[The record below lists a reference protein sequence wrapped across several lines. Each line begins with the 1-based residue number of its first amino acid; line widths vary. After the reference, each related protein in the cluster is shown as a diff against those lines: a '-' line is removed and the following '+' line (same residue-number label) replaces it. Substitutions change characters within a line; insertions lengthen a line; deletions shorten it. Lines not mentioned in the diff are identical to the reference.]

1 MIAEYVSIA
10 HPDRMADL
18 MAAKLITYLQTSP
31 SAHAA
36 IEVMCVN
43 KTVIFAGESNVKVN
57 KKLLKKVVK
66 EVMEDC
72 GYERKMDFKD
82 GVDYVSSKKIKIKNL
97 INKQSEDIAKS
108 TTDKSKDS
116 GWNDQGIFFGSC
128 DLSIPGGQ
136 NVCKFLSQSFGEF
149 LFKKAKQS
157 KVFGTD
163 IKVLMEGVDF
173 FIERVIIA
181 IPCKK
186 SLSFAKSE
194 IKTFFFE
201 WALEMKKTYGI
212 TVNVNP
218 SFFEVNTSGIFVKH
232 GMIADTGLTGRKT
245 AINCLDVDYKNGGG
259 SMIKPWHSADLLI
272 PLYLRDLSASKYNE
286 KSLMATTSIG
296 TNFLNVFDFET
307 EELLDVIR
315 ISPISIANAY
325 NLFDGRTFYSLVKE
339 NFLKK

>member
-31 SAHAA
+31 SVHAA

-43 KTVIFAGESNVKVN
+43 KTVIFAGESSVKAD

-108 TTDKSKDS
+108 TTDKTENS

-128 DLSIPGGQ
+128 DLSIQGGQ
-136 NVCKFLSQSFGEF
+136 NVCKFLSQSFGDF
-149 LFKKAKQS
+149 LFEKAKQS

-173 FIERVIIA
+173 FIQRVVVA

-186 SLSFAKSE
+186 SLSFVKSK

-201 WALEMKKTYGI
+201 WALEVKKTYGI

-218 SFFEVNTSGIFVKH
+218 SFFEVNTSGVFVKH

-245 AINCLDVDYKNGGG
+245 AINCLDMDYKNGGG

-296 TNFLNVFDFET
+296 TNYLNVFDSET
-307 EELLDVIR
+307 EEMLEVVN
-315 ISPISIANAY
+315 ISPINIANAY
-325 NLFDGRTFYSLVKE
+325 NLFDGKTFYNLVKE

>member
-31 SAHAA
+31 SVHAA

-57 KKLLKKVVK
+57 KKLLKTVVK

-163 IKVLMEGVDF
+163 IKVLMEVVDF

-194 IKTFFFE
+194 IKMFFFE

-325 NLFDGRTFYSLVKE
+325 NLFDGRTFYNLVKE

>member
-31 SAHAA
+31 SVHAA

-57 KKLLKKVVK
+57 KKLLKTVVK

-116 GWNDQGIFFGSC
+116 GWNDQGIFFGSY
-128 DLSIPGGQ
+128 DLSTPGGQ
-136 NVCKFLSQSFGEF
+136 DVCKFLSQSFGEF

-163 IKVLMEGVDF
+163 IKVLMEGVDS
-173 FIERVIIA
+173 FIQRVVIA

-186 SLSFAKSE
+186 SLSFVKSK
-194 IKTFFFE
+194 IKTFFSE
-201 WALEMKKTYGI
+201 WALEIKKTYGI

-218 SFFEVNTSGIFVKH
+218 SFFEVNTSGVFVKH

-286 KSLMATTSIG
+286 KHLMATTTIG

-307 EELLDVIR
+307 EELLDVID
-315 ISPISIANAY
+315 ISPINIANAY
-325 NLFDGRTFYSLVKE
+325 NLFDGKTFYNLVKE